1 MTEGELQSI
10 APEEASRV
18 EPLGKALLA
27 LNNAH
32 ATQLSWLKP
41 ERLEYLVD
49 NAFLARRIGNV
60 DAFMLAL
67 DQDAPYDSPNF
78 DWFRS
83 RFSALSMSTAS
94 WSRHPRAAAAT
105 RGCSIGICLNMR
117 RGRDIAK
124 FSVRSTKVLRTRNRT
139 RFTRRLDLSG

>member
-60 DAFMLAL
+60 DAFMVSL
-67 DQDAPYDSPNF
+67 
-78 DWFRS
+78 
-83 RFSALSMSTAS
+83 
-94 WSRHPRAAAAT
+94 
-105 RGCSIGICLNMR
+105 
-117 RGRDIAK
+117 RGRPPC
-124 FSVRSTKVLRTRNRT
+124 SVTGFR
-139 RFTRRLDLSG
+139 